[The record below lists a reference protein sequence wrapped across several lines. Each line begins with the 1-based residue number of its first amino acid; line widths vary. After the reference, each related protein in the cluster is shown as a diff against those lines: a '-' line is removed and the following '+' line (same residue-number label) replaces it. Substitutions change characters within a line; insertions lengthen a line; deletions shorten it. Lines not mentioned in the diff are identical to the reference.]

1 MELTIKTNIE
11 LTDMNK
17 VKKVFDLF
25 HPLNNLS
32 VDKEVNLKVT
42 VDGEQK
48 DLSFEELMEIV
59 E

>member
-17 VKKVFDLF
+17 VKKVFDLL
-25 HPLNNLS
+25 HQLNNLS